1 METASQFKGAGM
13 YTSAPGR
20 GKILWTERSCRG
32 GNLASSHSVNGASSG
47 GLRVDSSTLG
57 FNGGKSIWKVRD
69 NLVALKFE
77 NFRVSIC
84 SWNVF
89 VGAGRKLE
97 ENLEKT
103 ESSRRRWRIAWRV
116 GGLSLR
122 RRWSMAAR
130 RDGAGEKYFGRRGKI
145 VGEVWT
151 GLENMSSLFEHLFD
165 EIVISVRTP
174 ELMSSA
180 RAGRTG
186 PGNNSS
192 AGFTSSL
199 EVADGDSS
207 VEGRMMTTGEAFAGL
222 PRGSSVCKFIVK
234 HSVFSLKS

>member
-20 GKILWTERSCRG
+20 VKILWTERSCRG
-32 GNLASSHSVNGASSG
+32 GNLASSHSVKGASSG

-97 ENLEKT
+97 EKLEKS
-103 ESSRRRWRIAWRV
+103 ESSKRRWRSAWRV
-116 GGLSLR
+116 GVLCLR
-122 RRWSMAAR
+122 RRRSIAGR
-130 RDGAGEKYFGRRGKI
+130 RDGAGETHFGGRGKI
-145 VGEVWT
+145 AGEVLAEVCLTEEEGTRSEFINAST
-151 GLENMSSLFEHLFD
+151 GQSFTVTPTAAGSM
-165 EIVISVRTP
+165 P
-174 ELMSSA
+174 ELK
-180 RAGRTG
+180 
-186 PGNNSS
+186 SS
-192 AGFTSSL
+192 AGEIRSSS
-199 EVADGDSS
+199 EVLVGETFS
-207 VEGRMMTTGEAFAGL
+207 VWE
-222 PRGSSVCKFIVK
+222 
-234 HSVFSLKS
+234 SLKVITSTKGAE